1 MSSFPPRQW
10 VVRYLRD
17 METLTCEP
25 AESGISMA
33 ALLAVR
39 PAPGEEGNFRFA
51 MAGPDKLKLKF
62 SIRDILNSPQF
73 DGMNAEAE
81 LDIGDQVQFDKNSVS
96 SPWVDVVDLVRS
108 QDFMITN
115 REDEDVSEE
124 FLTGM
129 TKYKD
134 DLLKKSGRADLAG
147 ISIRWVLGL
156 RGDSKR
162 VILFAQVR
170 MKRIFSPISKCV
182 HEKYMFYICSYAIC
196 MCNAESLKRSA
207 NF

>member
-73 DGMNAEAE
+73 DGMSAEAE
-81 LDIGDQVQFDKNSVS
+81 LDIGDQIQFDKNSVS

-170 MKRIFSPISKCV
+170 MKEYFRQYQSVFTINICFICFIYIIESFSD
-182 HEKYMFYICSYAIC
+182 F
-196 MCNAESLKRSA
+196 
-207 NF
+207 